1 MARTIQSAL
10 KQMIEEN
17 VNMPSD
23 RVTKAR
29 ASRDWLLERIENF
42 EKNTQHLYFCKNFKL
57 TGIPIIYPGIMVR
70 AQSFSTSLLNS
81 FM

>member
-29 ASRDWLLERIENF
+29 ASRD
-42 EKNTQHLYFCKNFKL
+42 
-57 TGIPIIYPGIMVR
+57 
-70 AQSFSTSLLNS
+70 
-81 FM
+81 

>member
-42 EKNTQHLYFCKNFKL
+42 EKNTQHLYFCKKFNLHF
-57 TGIPIIYPGIMVR
+57 G
-70 AQSFSTSLLNS
+70 SFSRRTKVRPIELI
-81 FM
+81 

>member
-42 EKNTQHLYFCKNFKL
+42 EKTLNIYIFVKIL
-57 TGIPIIYPGIMVR
+57 TFTLVLFPVELKFD
-70 AQSFSTSLLNS
+70 Q
-81 FM
+81 